1 MTEDFF
7 SFKVL
12 IHDLQVNSHSLFK
25 DQSYEVIEKPF
36 FLMKLLDFPM
46 MTIEGFY
53 IKCDFLREIYQEIGK
68 WVFHNGKN
76 SLFKY
81 SEQKLKDELL
91 EKPLKVVFADL
102 EDSHQGFLFIEKPF

>member
-68 WVFHNGKN
+68 YQEKSKEKGFSIMARTHCLNIQNKN
-76 SLFKY
+76 SKMNY
-81 SEQKLKDELL
+81 
-91 EKPLKVVFADL
+91 
-102 EDSHQGFLFIEKPF
+102 

>member
-1 MTEDFF
+1 MRFF
-7 SFKVL
+7 KRNLSGNRK
-12 IHDLQVNSHSLFK
+12 ISR
-25 DQSYEVIEKPF
+25 E
-36 FLMKLLDFPM
+36 
-46 MTIEGFY
+46 IEG
-53 IKCDFLREIYQEIGK
+53 KG
-68 WVFHNGKN
+68 VFHNGKN